1 VSASN
6 GSQAPTNNTF
16 YWQREPDANVYT
28 VNPSDVGA
36 ATPLV
41 FTVGTREAGMVF
53 DRFILSTNGALTQAQ
68 LDSTPN
74 SGSQASGLQVTKA
87 AGSASLTAA
96 SVLFNKPLA
105 PASVQSTGFV
115 ITGGGGV

>member
-53 DRFILSTNGALTQAQ
+53 DRFIFSTNGALTQAQ
-68 LDSTPN
+68 LDSTSN
-74 SGSQASGLQVTKA
+74 SDTDVVLQGATDAFAAYEADGA
-87 AGSASLTAA
+87 AG
-96 SVLFNKPLA
+96 K
-105 PASVQSTGFV
+105 
-115 ITGGGGV
+115 